1 MHPYG
6 VRDVEKL
13 LRLPRSTIRSLVDA
27 GFVAP
32 ARGPRN
38 AWRFSFQDLVVLR
51 TARALA
57 EAKVPPKRIT
67 RSIRE
72 LRRQLPQAMPLSG
85 LAICAVGDHVVVREG
100 GSRWQAESGQYLLAL
115 ENDAAGTLRVV
126 EPRAAPAEAA
136 ASAQPVA
143 NPAQA
148 LLCEAEALEQES
160 PESALGVYAEAII
173 ADPELVDARVNFVRL
188 LHELGRLGEA
198 ERACRASLAACGDEP
213 LLHYNLGVVL
223 EDLDRAADAAA
234 AYEAAL
240 RIDPDLAD
248 GLYNLALLDEKL
260 GRRRDAIRHMA
271 RYRRLVGGSVT

>member
-27 GFVAP
+27 GFVSP

-57 EAKVPPKRIT
+57 DAQVPPKRIA

-85 LAICAVGDHVVVREG
+85 LAICAVGDRVVVREG
-100 GSRWQAESGQYLLAL
+100 ERRWQVESGQYLLAL
-115 ENDAAGTLRVV
+115 ENDAAGTFRVV
-126 EPRAAPAEAA
+126 EPGMPPA
-136 ASAQPVA
+136 ASAPAQAAA
-143 NPAQA
+143 NRAQA
-148 LLCEAEALEQES
+148 LLSEAEALEQQS
-160 PESALGVYAEAII
+160 PESAVRVYADAIA

-213 LLHYNLGVVL
+213 LLYYNLGVVL
-223 EDLDRAADAAA
+223 EDLGRAVDAAA

-271 RYRRLVGGSVT
+271 RYRRLVGGRVT

>member
-6 VRDVEKL
+6 VRDVEKM

-27 GFVAP
+27 GFVSP

-57 EAKVPPKRIT
+57 EAQVPPKRIT

-85 LAICAVGDHVVVREG
+85 LAICAVGDRVVVREG

-115 ENDAAGTLRVV
+115 ENDAAGTIRVV
-126 EPRAAPAEAA
+126 EPGATPAA
-136 ASAQPVA
+136 AAALQPAA
-143 NPAQA
+143 NLAQA
-148 LLCEAEALEQES
+148 LLSEAEVLEPHD
-160 PESALGVYAEAII
+160 PESALRVYAQAIA
-173 ADPELVDARVNFVRL
+173 ADPTLVDARVNFVRL
-188 LHELGRLGEA
+188 LHELGHLGEA

-213 LLHYNLGVVL
+213 LLYYNLGVVL
-223 EDLDRAADAAA
+223 EDLGRAADAAA

-271 RYRRLVGGSVT
+271 RYRRLLGGRGT